1 MTHPKTVDLRPLKG
15 FVRRELEADHPF
27 RKAIESLPD
36 SESLKDF
43 DAQLRILLPLARMK

>member
-27 RKAIESLPD
+27 RKAIEALPNR
-36 SESLKDF
+36 EPLEDF
-43 DAQLRILLPLARMK
+43 DAQLRILIPVARVE

>member
-1 MTHPKTVDLRPLKG
+1 MTQPKTVDLRPLKG

-36 SESLKDF
+36 SEPLEDF
-43 DAQLRILLPLARMK
+43 AAQLRILIPLARVE